1 MRILSIDSS
10 AKSVSVAI
18 SDDKKIISEF
28 YLNTG
33 FTHSQTLMPMVK
45 SALDLADISI
55 DSIDLF
61 AVNKGP
67 GSFTGIRIGVAAV
80 KGMADCQNK
89 KCVGISTLESMAYNI
104 RNCDC
109 IACCVM
115 DARCKQVYCALFDI
129 TDGKITRLLDD
140 SAIPVSELEIIL
152 KKYEKNKI
160 FIGDG
165 AELCYNE
172 LREKIQS
179 VQLANENIRFQRAS
193 SICLCACDKQDYV
206 DAAELVPEY
215 LRMSQAERELKN
227 KKEV

>member
-1 MRILSIDSS
+1 MRILAVDSS

-45 SALDLADISI
+45 SALDCAGIDIN
-55 DSIDLF
+55 SIDLF

-67 GSFTGIRIGVAAV
+67 GSFTGIRIGVAAI
-80 KGMADCQNK
+80 KGMADFHKK
-89 KCVGISTLESMAYNI
+89 KCIGISTLEAMAYNLSS
-104 RNCDC
+104 NNC

-129 TDGKITRLLDD
+129 KDGNVTRLTDD
-140 SAIPVSELEIIL
+140 SAISITELESLL
-152 KKYEKNKI
+152 KNFEKNKI
-160 FIGDG
+160 LVGDG

-172 LREKIQS
+172 MKDNFNDI
-179 VQLANENIRFQRAS
+179 QLAGENIRFQRAS
-193 SICLCACDKQDYV
+193 GTCLCANTKNNYV
-206 DAAELVPEY
+206 NANELVPEY
-215 LRMSQAERELKN
+215 LRLSQAERELKN
-227 KKEV
+227 KKDV